1 MGTALF
7 SVLRI
12 ILYRFNPAVAVL
24 GHWFRR
30 RRAVAIGL
38 TTGGSATGGV
48 IFPII
53 LQRLIP
59 AVGFGWAVRI
69 IAFILLGCLTVS
81 CLTIRTRLPLSGHI
95 SLRTAIDLGGWKDPR
110 YTLATIGG
118 FL

>member
-1 MGTALF
+1 MNANDYM
-7 SVLRI
+7 R
-12 ILYRFNPAVAVL
+12 RFNPAVAVL

-30 RRAVAIGL
+30 RRALAIGL
-38 TTGGSATGGV
+38 TTGGSASGGV

-59 AVGFGWAVRI
+59 TVGFGWAVRI
-69 IAFILLGCLTVS
+69 IAFIIMGCLTIS

-110 YTLATIGG
+110 YVLATVGN